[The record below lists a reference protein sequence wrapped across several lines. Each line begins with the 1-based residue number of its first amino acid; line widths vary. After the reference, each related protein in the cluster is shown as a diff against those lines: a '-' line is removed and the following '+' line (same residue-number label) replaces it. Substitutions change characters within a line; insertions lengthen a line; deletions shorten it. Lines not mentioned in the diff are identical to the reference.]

1 MSFKRI
7 AQKISAAVSLWGF
20 TLFTIGVSATIAA
33 DPSATKITTTI
44 TNTKAVVNN
53 LIILAFSVAVL
64 VFAFGVVKF
73 ITAAGD
79 PVKLQKAKGII
90 VWGIVGLAVLASI
103 TGLITY
109 LGGYF
114 GVDTTNSATI
124 TPPQF

>member
-7 AQKISAAVSLWGF
+7 AQKYEYLLALLLVTPLGTFAQ
-20 TLFTIGVSATIAA
+20 
-33 DPSATKITTTI
+33 SATKITTTI
-44 TNTKAVVNN
+44 TQTQEIANT
-53 LIILAFSVAVL
+53 LIKLAFTVAIL